1 MKIFRSIFLI
11 CISALLLFS
20 AGCYMTQYSHSGR
33 LNMSGPGYDELMP
46 FPPGFTMALYKA
58 RLEVNGRE
66 FSGLM
71 MIKAFEDNSYKV
83 AFFSELGL
91 NFFDFEL
98 RPVEGRNHLNLYVKN
113 IYSPLDKN
121 FLLNKFEKYFSM
133 LLGPGPS
140 GVIQK
145 TFLKKAGVGVMI
157 MMKSYK
163 GKDGY
168 ISTNLIE
175 PYKEIVNVGGIF
187 NKDRITI
194 TLSPKRINYSPESI
208 LIEQPGFRLRFN
220 LQLVK

>member
-11 CISALLLFS
+11 CISALLLFP
-20 AGCYMTQYSHSGR
+20 AGCYMKQYSHSGKV
-33 LNMSGPGYDELMP
+33 NMSGPGYDELMP
-46 FPPGFTMALYKA
+46 FPPGFTKALYKA

-98 RPVEGRNHLNLYVKN
+98 RPSEKKNLLRLYVKN

-133 LLGPGPS
+133 LLSPGPG
-140 GVIQK
+140 GDIQK
-145 TFLKKAGVGVMI
+145 TYLAKEDVGIMI
-157 MMKSYK
+157 LMKSYK

-175 PYKEIVNVGGIF
+175 PYKKIVNVGGIF
-187 NKDRITI
+187 NKNRINI
-194 TLSPKRINYSPESI
+194 TLSPKRINYSPER
-208 LIEQPGFRLRFN
+208 G
-220 LQLVK
+220 